1 MIELHS
7 QPTPNGQK
15 VMIFLEEAGLA
26 WKHVD
31 VNIRTGD
38 QFTAAFLKLNPNNK
52 IPALVDP
59 DGPGGGP
66 YSLMESG
73 AILIYLA
80 EKTGKFLS
88 SDPRRRYDT
97 LQWLIF
103 QMASIGPMFGQAGH
117 FINVAKEGNDYSR
130 DRYLNE
136 ALRLYKVLDNR
147 LADNPWLAGQDYSI
161 ADMAVYP
168 WTKTHKERGVTGEAY
183 PNFMRWYEAMEAR
196 PAVKRNN
203 AMAIE
208 IRDRMNR
215 AAEGREAVNIYDT
228 KDNAARLA
236 TATARPA

>member
-15 VMIFLEEAGLA
+15 VMIFLEEAGLP

-31 VNIRTGD
+31 VNIRVGD
-38 QFTAAFLKLNPNNK
+38 QFTQAFLKLNPNNK

-88 SDPRRRYDT
+88 SDPRKRYDT

-168 WTKTHKERGVTGEAY
+168 WTKTHKERGIAREAY
-183 PNFMRWYEAMEAR
+183 PHFMRWYEAMEAR

-208 IRDRMNR
+208 IRDRMNH

-228 KDNAARLA
+228 QDNAARLA